1 MDTTKK
7 IAVMLGVC
15 FMTSLSVAGATFHP
29 GDKGHQI
36 TEIQQALTAHGYDTD
51 ADGDPIT
58 AALDTDVTNG
68 TLTLNADY
76 TIKTLVIGDENFT
89 ETVHIGSK
97 VLDKEFAEQFI
108 GKKVPL
114 KEGDADTI
122 TNATV
127 SSLAV
132 IEAINLAA
140 AQLMK

>member
-1 MDTTKK
+1 MGITAKETDVESSAPTEEAKATAQGYKSP
-7 IAVMLGVC
+7 IAV
-15 FMTSLSVAGATFHP
+15 
-29 GDKGHQI
+29 
-36 TEIQQALTAHGYDTD
+36 
-51 ADGDPIT
+51 
-58 AALDTDVTNG
+58 

-76 TIKTLVIGDENFT
+76 TIKTLVIGDESFD
-89 ETVHIGSK
+89 ETVHIGAK

-127 SSLAV
+127 SSQAV

>member
-1 MDTTKK
+1 MGITAKETDVESSAPAEEAKASAQGYK
-7 IAVMLGVC
+7 GPIAV
-15 FMTSLSVAGATFHP
+15 
-29 GDKGHQI
+29 
-36 TEIQQALTAHGYDTD
+36 
-51 ADGDPIT
+51 
-58 AALDTDVTNG
+58 

-122 TNATV
+122 TNATI

>member
-1 MDTTKK
+1 MFLRTSARKSSRPPSFTPNRAKNSAFSSGSVGAAT
-7 IAVMLGVC
+7 AV
-15 FMTSLSVAGATFHP
+15 
-29 GDKGHQI
+29 
-36 TEIQQALTAHGYDTD
+36 
-51 ADGDPIT
+51 
-58 AALDTDVTNG
+58 

-76 TIKTLVIGDENFT
+76 TIKTLVIGDENFN
-89 ETVHIGSK
+89 ETVHIGAK
-97 VLDKEFAEQFI
+97 VMDKEFAEQFI